1 MLLLYALQASEAAID
16 NVEFN
21 SNTKSCALHFS
32 FLGDHT
38 PLLSEN
44 RRNRLISRAR
54 AQTEIS

>member
-1 MLLLYALQASEAAID
+1 MLLLYALQASDAID

-44 RRNRLISRAR
+44 RGDRLISRAR
-54 AQTEIS
+54 ALTEIS